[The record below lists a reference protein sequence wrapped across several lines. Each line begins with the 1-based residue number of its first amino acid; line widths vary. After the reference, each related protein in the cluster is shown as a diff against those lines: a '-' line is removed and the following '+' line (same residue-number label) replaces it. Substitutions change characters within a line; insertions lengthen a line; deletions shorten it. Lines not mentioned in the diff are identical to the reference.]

1 MIIGTVLF
9 HALFV
14 YMVVLMPLCRLH
26 EAFAQRD
33 LQRAEKW
40 CAFLLCVVTLVVPLL
55 YVPSY
60 IPLRNDA
67 IVLFVYTL
75 SMFDAS
81 AAHCLIQRHV
91 IPLMRQLQMVSVA
104 LQLGLAGAA
113 APMTPS
119 PVSSHESSDSEED
132 EKNSGNGHGEGERE
146 I

>member
-1 MIIGTVLF
+1 MIVGTVLF

-14 YMVVLMPLCRLH
+14 YMVALIPLCRLH

-60 IPLRNDA
+60 VPLRNDA
-67 IVLFVYTL
+67 IVLVVCAL

-81 AAHCLIQRHV
+81 AAHCLIQRHF
-91 IPLMRQLQMVSVA
+91 IPLMRQLQMMSVA

-113 APMTPS
+113 ATTTRS
-119 PVSSHESSDSEED
+119 PVSSHESSDSEE
-132 EKNSGNGHGEGERE
+132 EKNSGNGYGDGERE
-146 I
+146 S